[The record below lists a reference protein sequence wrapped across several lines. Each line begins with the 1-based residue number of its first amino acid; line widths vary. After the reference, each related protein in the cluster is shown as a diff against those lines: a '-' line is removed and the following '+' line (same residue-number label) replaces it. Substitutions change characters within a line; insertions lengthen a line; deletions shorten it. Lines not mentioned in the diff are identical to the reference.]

1 MKKII
6 SILLFACAGAL
17 AACDFLDVV
26 PEGQATQEDIF
37 KTSKEAR
44 KYLNTLYTY
53 APNIAA
59 YRYMPDFCAG
69 DDIITAT
76 NGQTRYFPY
85 KSMLYNEENASQTY
99 YGLWDATTSSPSGR
113 TNYDMYKG
121 IRYCYIMIDNIDAVP
136 GISPS
141 VADEFKGEAYFL
153 IAYYHWVLLT
163 HYGPVILVR
172 GQLDMGLPEEQVYVA
187 RSPFDECVTFIAETY
202 DRAADLLHGYP
213 TRPDADLGRATSVAA
228 KAMKARLLLYAASPL
243 CNGNTEFYARFR
255 NNDGTPLMSQ
265 TYNPEKWKWALD
277 ACQEAI
283 TLAEDNGHR
292 LYESPNATAAATA
305 AERGEINYHDCFVE
319 PLWNTTEYLWAMGD
333 QTGIGHL
340 QRYGG
345 ARLKLPYS
353 TDGFCIN
360 IVPTFECVE
369 MYYTHNGLPWDRDP
383 ETMHIDPYA
392 YNAEKETVNLHVYKE
407 PRFYASVGY
416 DRGTYR
422 FNGGKMTIKA
432 HKGEPQGFT
441 GSYDNEYQSY
451 NGYFC
456 QKWVN
461 EQSKMTL
468 NSSGN
473 YSVSTYMS
481 YVFPYMRIAELYLS
495 YAEADFEY
503 DGTLSDYGYECLNK
517 IRSRCGLPTFQDSWS
532 RAGGIPSGQKLRD
545 IIRRERSIEFMLEG
559 RRFHDIRRWK
569 IAEECLRPIPKAWN
583 IEGDTPEKFY
593 KLVDMKENDTRIFT
607 TPKHYWLA
615 IPNSQLN
622 INGQLVQNPGY

>member
-202 DRAADLLHGYP
+202 DRALEILCSMPREEYLSLLVRLLKAAGGKGDEKIALSAKDRDEIGETLVEQANKELNAHYTLAGEAADIRAGLVLISKECDVNYSFETLLALSREKTERG
-213 TRPDADLGRATSVAA
+213 AA
-228 KAMKARLLLYAASPL
+228 KLL
-243 CNGNTEFYARFR
+243 F
-255 NNDGTPLMSQ
+255 
-265 TYNPEKWKWALD
+265 
-277 ACQEAI
+277 
-283 TLAEDNGHR
+283 AE
-292 LYESPNATAAATA
+292 
-305 AERGEINYHDCFVE
+305 
-319 PLWNTTEYLWAMGD
+319 
-333 QTGIGHL
+333 
-340 QRYGG
+340 
-345 ARLKLPYS
+345 
-353 TDGFCIN
+353 
-360 IVPTFECVE
+360 
-369 MYYTHNGLPWDRDP
+369 
-383 ETMHIDPYA
+383 
-392 YNAEKETVNLHVYKE
+392 
-407 PRFYASVGY
+407 
-416 DRGTYR
+416 
-422 FNGGKMTIKA
+422 
-432 HKGEPQGFT
+432 
-441 GSYDNEYQSY
+441 
-451 NGYFC
+451 
-456 QKWVN
+456 
-461 EQSKMTL
+461 
-468 NSSGN
+468 
-473 YSVSTYMS
+473 
-481 YVFPYMRIAELYLS
+481 
-495 YAEADFEY
+495 
-503 DGTLSDYGYECLNK
+503 
-517 IRSRCGLPTFQDSWS
+517 
-532 RAGGIPSGQKLRD
+532 
-545 IIRRERSIEFMLEG
+545 
-559 RRFHDIRRWK
+559 
-569 IAEECLRPIPKAWN
+569 
-583 IEGDTPEKFY
+583 
-593 KLVDMKENDTRIFT
+593 
-607 TPKHYWLA
+607 
-615 IPNSQLN
+615 
-622 INGQLVQNPGY
+622 

>member
-37 KTSKEAR
+37 KPSKEAR

-202 DRAADLLHGYP
+202 DRALEILCSMPREEYLSLLVHLLKAAGGKGDEKIALSAKDRDEMGETLVERANKELNAHYTLAGEAADIRAGLVLISEECDVNCSFETLLALSREKTERG
-213 TRPDADLGRATSVAA
+213 AA
-228 KAMKARLLLYAASPL
+228 KLL
-243 CNGNTEFYARFR
+243 
-255 NNDGTPLMSQ
+255 
-265 TYNPEKWKWALD
+265 
-277 ACQEAI
+277 
-283 TLAEDNGHR
+283 
-292 LYESPNATAAATA
+292 
-305 AERGEINYHDCFVE
+305 FVE
-319 PLWNTTEYLWAMGD
+319 
-333 QTGIGHL
+333 
-340 QRYGG
+340 
-345 ARLKLPYS
+345 
-353 TDGFCIN
+353 
-360 IVPTFECVE
+360 
-369 MYYTHNGLPWDRDP
+369 
-383 ETMHIDPYA
+383 
-392 YNAEKETVNLHVYKE
+392 
-407 PRFYASVGY
+407 
-416 DRGTYR
+416 
-422 FNGGKMTIKA
+422 
-432 HKGEPQGFT
+432 
-441 GSYDNEYQSY
+441 
-451 NGYFC
+451 
-456 QKWVN
+456 
-461 EQSKMTL
+461 
-468 NSSGN
+468 
-473 YSVSTYMS
+473 
-481 YVFPYMRIAELYLS
+481 
-495 YAEADFEY
+495 
-503 DGTLSDYGYECLNK
+503 
-517 IRSRCGLPTFQDSWS
+517 
-532 RAGGIPSGQKLRD
+532 
-545 IIRRERSIEFMLEG
+545 
-559 RRFHDIRRWK
+559 
-569 IAEECLRPIPKAWN
+569 
-583 IEGDTPEKFY
+583 
-593 KLVDMKENDTRIFT
+593 
-607 TPKHYWLA
+607 
-615 IPNSQLN
+615 
-622 INGQLVQNPGY
+622 